1 MRNKK
6 QKLLCNQTHLGPHF
20 YGRVYVFNVKWEE
33 YRRMKTAYICYLEKK
48 WCNRKK
54 RNYYYYER
62 EREYTTYS
70 IIICMNRNPGFR
82 GLRHLEGR
90 EREEAGTG
98 VGKGGIRIL
107 TKSRHHHAPKREDA
121 RGSMCLGHLPQN
133 ALKKGWSRCRFYV
146 VVVLMSLL
154 SWFWCPC
161 FRSCCSSFS
170 CLCRWCPCC
179 RRCS

>member
-1 MRNKK
+1 MQQKK
-6 QKLLCNQTHLGPHF
+6 KELLLL
-20 YGRVYVFNVKWEE
+20 R
-33 YRRMKTAYICYLEKK
+33 
-48 WCNRKK
+48 
-54 RNYYYYER
+54 ER

-70 IIICMNRNPGFR
+70 IIICMNCNPGFR

-107 TKSRHHHAPKREDA
+107 TKSRHHAPKREDA

-146 VVVLMSLL
+146 VVVLMSL
-154 SWFWCPC
+154 F
-161 FRSCCSSFS
+161 
-170 CLCRWCPCC
+170 
-179 RRCS
+179 